1 MRTMVL
7 IIALVCVASAARAE
21 EARENR
27 YGPRPSRPTTAL
39 NANTG
44 YAGPILG
51 WAGKQEAAA
60 APRAQAPQPVSE
72 PWRQPYVAPQARQP
86 MAAPQAQAPMSEPW
100 RNLGAR
106 PQAPAPA
113 PAPVAQ
119 ALPPMSEPWRN
130 LGVRPQ
136 ASAPAQ
142 AARQEIEPPTQVVR
156 QPIPAPQA
164 QAAPA
169 TMAAYSPPPQ
179 AMAPSMARTYSV
191 GRQYGLQP
199 DALPPLQPNGMVF
212 IAPSEEAPRLKD
224 DEPRHGSA
232 EWLAAGAR
240 GDEDDDRDNAKDGD
254 R

>member
-7 IIALVCVASAARAE
+7 IAALVCVASAARAE

-27 YGPRPSRPTTAL
+27 YGPRPSRPTTPL
-39 NANTG
+39 NATAG
-44 YAGPILG
+44 YGGPILG

-60 APRAQAPQPVSE
+60 LPRAQAPQPVSE
-72 PWRQPYVAPQARQP
+72 PWRQPYVAPQARQS
-86 MAAPQAQAPMSEPW
+86 MAPTQALAPMSEPW

-106 PQAPAPA
+106 PQAAT

-119 ALPPMSEPWRN
+119 AQPPMSEPWRN
-130 LGVRPQ
+130 LGARPQ
-136 ASAPAQ
+136 ASAPIQ
-142 AARQEIEPPTQVVR
+142 AARQDIEPPTRVIR
-156 QPIPAPQA
+156 QPIPAA
-164 QAAPA
+164 QAAPT
-169 TMAAYSPPPQ
+169 TMEAYSPPPQ

-240 GDEDDDRDNAKDGD
+240 GDEDGDRDDGKDSSL
-254 R
+254 

>member
-1 MRTMVL
+1 MRIIVL
-7 IIALVCVASAARAE
+7 IAAVACVASAAHAE
-21 EARENR
+21 EAREDR
-27 YGPRPSRPTTAL
+27 YGPRPSRPTTSL
-39 NANTG
+39 NATTG
-44 YAGPILG
+44 YGGPILG

-60 APRAQAPQPVSE
+60 PRAQAPQAMSE
-72 PWRQPYVAPQARQP
+72 PWRQPYVAPQGRQP
-86 MAAPQAQAPMSEPW
+86 VAPARAQAPMSEPW

-106 PQAPAPA
+106 PQAATPP
-113 PAPVAQ
+113 PLAQ
-119 ALPPMSEPWRN
+119 AQPPMSEPWRN
-130 LGVRPQ
+130 LGARSP
-136 ASAPAQ
+136 ASAPIQ

-156 QPIPAPQA
+156 QAIPAAQT

-240 GDEDDDRDNAKDGD
+240 GDEDDDRDNARDGD

>member
-1 MRTMVL
+1 MRIMVL
-7 IIALVCVASAARAE
+7 IAALVCVAPAAHAE

-27 YGPRPSRPTTAL
+27 YGPRPSRPTTSL
-39 NANTG
+39 NAAAG
-44 YAGPILG
+44 YGGPILG
-51 WAGKQEAAA
+51 WAGKQEAV
-60 APRAQAPQPVSE
+60 APRAQAPQPMSE
-72 PWRQPYVAPQARQP
+72 PWRQPYVAPQTRQP
-86 MAAPQAQAPMSEPW
+86 AAAPQAQAPMSEPW

-106 PQAPAPA
+106 PQAAAPA
-113 PAPVAQ
+113 SASVAQ

-130 LGVRPQ
+130 LGVRQ
-136 ASAPAQ
+136 QAPAPTQ
-142 AARQEIEPPTQVVR
+142 STRQEIEPPTQVVR
-156 QPIPAPQA
+156 QPIPPAQA
-164 QAAPA
+164 QNAPA

-212 IAPSEEAPRLKD
+212 IAPSEEAPRLND

>member
-1 MRTMVL
+1 MRIIVL
-7 IIALVCVASAARAE
+7 IAALVCVAPAAHAE
-21 EARENR
+21 DARESR
-27 YGPRPSRPTTAL
+27 YGPRPSRPTTSLTA
-39 NANTG
+39 AAG

-51 WAGKQEAAA
+51 WAGKQDGAAA
-60 APRAQAPQPVSE
+60 QRAQAPQPVSE

-86 MAAPQAQAPMSEPW
+86 MAAAQAQAPMSEPW

-106 PQAPAPA
+106 PQAGAPA
-113 PAPVAQ
+113 PQ

-130 LGVRPQ
+130 LGARPQ
-136 ASAPAQ
+136 ASAPVQ
-142 AARQEIEPPTQVVR
+142 AALP
-156 QPIPAPQA
+156 
-164 QAAPA
+164 QAAPV
-169 TMAAYSPPPQ
+169 MAAYSPSPQ
-179 AMAPSMARTYSV
+179 AMSPSMARTYSV

-240 GDEDDDRDNAKDGD
+240 GDEDADRDNARDGD

>member
-1 MRTMVL
+1 MRILVL
-7 IIALVCVASAARAE
+7 IAALVCVAPAAHAE
-21 EARENR
+21 DARENR
-27 YGPRPSRPTTAL
+27 YGPRPSRPTTSLTAT
-39 NANTG
+39 AG

-51 WAGKQEAAA
+51 WAGKQDAI
-60 APRAQAPQPVSE
+60 APRAPAPQAVNE

-86 MAAPQAQAPMSEPW
+86 MAAAQAQAPMSEPW

-106 PQAPAPA
+106 PQAGAPA
-113 PAPVAQ
+113 PQ
-119 ALPPMSEPWRN
+119 ALPPQTLPPQTLPPMSEPWRN
-130 LGVRPQ
+130 LGARPQ
-136 ASAPAQ
+136 ASAPVP
-142 AARQEIEPPTQVVR
+142 AAPH
-156 QPIPAPQA
+156 
-164 QAAPA
+164 QAAPVMA
-169 TMAAYSPPPQ
+169 TYSPPPQ
-179 AMAPSMARTYSV
+179 AVAPSMARTYSV

-240 GDEDDDRDNAKDGD
+240 GDEDADRDNARDGD

>member
-7 IIALVCVASAARAE
+7 IAALVCVASAARAE

-27 YGPRPSRPTTAL
+27 YGPRPSRQTGAL
-39 NANTG
+39 SPASV

-51 WAGKQEAAA
+51 WAGKQEPAA
-60 APRAQAPQPVSE
+60 APRTQTPQPVSE

-86 MAAPQAQAPMSEPW
+86 MAPSQAQAPMSEPW

-106 PQAPAPA
+106 PQTAT

-119 ALPPMSEPWRN
+119 GQPPMSEPWRN
-130 LGVRPQ
+130 LGAKRQ
-136 ASAPAQ
+136 ASAPIP
-142 AARQEIEPPTQVVR
+142 AASQEIEPPTQVVR
-156 QPIPAPQA
+156 QPIPPAQA
-164 QAAPA
+164 QTALA
-169 TMAAYSPPPQ
+169 TMASYAPPPQ

-199 DALPPLQPNGMVF
+199 DALSPLQPNGMVF

-240 GDEDDDRDNAKDGD
+240 GDEDGDRDDGKDSS